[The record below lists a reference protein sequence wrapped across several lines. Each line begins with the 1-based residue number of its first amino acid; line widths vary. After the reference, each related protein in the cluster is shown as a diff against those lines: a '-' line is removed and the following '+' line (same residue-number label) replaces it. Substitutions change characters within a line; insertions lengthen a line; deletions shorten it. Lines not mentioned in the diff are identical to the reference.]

1 MMSIEDLRKYKIY
14 KMAIFDLV
22 MTFLFMFF
30 IHLYMWRNI
39 PDNQKKNRNYIQY
52 IVSLILLL
60 ITSLGLGVIMHYIA
74 GVNSALS
81 TYLGLNNSK
90 L

>member
-1 MMSIEDLRKYKIY
+1 MSIEDLRKYKIY

-60 ITSLGLGVIMHYIA
+60 ITSLGLGVIMHYIT